1 MGTMNISEINQ
12 RKLSLLDVNQLK
24 AFLDIFKGVSNP
36 KAKQIVKDL
45 SLELRGR
52 KTEEVEEASIKDI
65 IKAVKFASKKI
76 GGIVGDVMND
86 AEFQKAYAKYID
98 NPNDKNR
105 LKKIQDYTNGML
117 GDMSEDLEE
126 VSTQDKVAAL
136 AAIAAAKKLKK
147 RFSRKGRADA
157 AEKKVKKQNDKEA
170 DKARLQKAKKEL
182 ANKKKKKRL
191 QKATDALRDAKTPA
205 QKDDA
210 KERITKI
217 KKSMQEQRLIKVCA
231 ITLGEDFDETFI
243 YEDVDFTKPSIIKEA
258 YKKFIEENRAIVY
271 NPKGI
276 KRFIK
281 QAEKKFPQYK
291 GEIEQLE
298 DDEIIFPNDP
308 KLINFFK
315 GAREVKFVLKDSV
328 DLEEATE
335 LYKKGKITLTKFAM
349 GKGKGAGLQ
358 INYGMKFIQIPEK
371 EIKQLAQGITYVT
384 KSVSQFK
391 EDVDFTKPSA
401 IKEAYEIFEVSADW
415 IIYDRKTG
423 KQLSPSKSWRKWQ
436 GAKMAAAKIGG
447 DAEVSDK
454 AWYHDNK
461 AKLMGEASVEL
472 EEAVKFWTVTIT
484 KKAGKLFKGQTV
496 DVKARNSAEA
506 IKKGLKQMKAD
517 PNTVPSGSVDAVLG
531 ESIEES
537 NKDKYMWGDINNA
550 MSSSGLNPRV
560 IMNVLSK
567 LKGKAVK

>member
-12 RKLSLLDVNQLK
+12 KKLSLLDVSQLT
-24 AFLDIFKGVSNP
+24 AFLNIFKGVSNP
-36 KAKQIVKDL
+36 KAKTIVKDL
-45 SLELRGR
+45 ARELSTR

-65 IKAVKFASKKI
+65 IKSVKASAKKI
-76 GGIVGDVMND
+76 GGIIDKVMDD

-105 LKKIQDYTNGML
+105 LKKIQDYTNGMI
-117 GDMSEDLEE
+117 GDTFESTRLKEE
-126 VSTQDKVAAL
+126 R
-136 AAIAAAKKLKK
+136 LK
-147 RFSRKGRADA
+147 RTCSI
-157 AEKKVKKQNDKEA
+157 V
-170 DKARLQKAKKEL
+170 
-182 ANKKKKKRL
+182 
-191 QKATDALRDAKTPA
+191 
-205 QKDDA
+205 
-210 KERITKI
+210 
-217 KKSMQEQRLIKVCA
+217 
-231 ITLGEDFDETFI
+231 LGEDFDQNFI
-243 YEDVDFTKPSIIKEA
+243 YEDVDFTKPSEIKDA
-258 YKKFIEENRAIVY
+258 YKSFELNENRAIVY

-328 DLEEATE
+328 DLEEA
-335 LYKKGKITLTKFAM
+335 KKVI
-349 GKGKGAGLQ
+349 
-358 INYGMKFIQIPEK
+358 
-371 EIKQLAQGITYVT
+371 
-384 KSVSQFK
+384 
-391 EDVDFTKPSA
+391 
-401 IKEAYEIFEVSADW
+401 
-415 IIYDRKTG
+415 
-423 KQLSPSKSWRKWQ
+423 
-436 GAKMAAAKIGG
+436 
-447 DAEVSDK
+447 
-454 AWYHDNK
+454 
-461 AKLMGEASVEL
+461 ASVELWNGKKMKKSFKDQSAAEKFIKKTQDEEDVRGYNMYAEDL

-506 IKKGLKQMKAD
+506 IKKGLKQMKAN

-550 MSSSGLNPRV
+550 MSGSGLNPRV